1 MNLIEKN
8 EKEATLNKL
17 KEDKKN
23 KLSELKVT
31 EDVETAQALDNELK
45 KFDLDIIKLEN
56 ELKNSQ
62 EEVKKMENKYI
73 GSKQETKDFVEALK
87 NSKTA
92 EEASQKWSQALAKNG
107 ITVTDPDNYL
117 PKKIVEAINTTLTET
132 NPVFPLFRITNV
144 GALIVSQTF
153 GSTDEALVH
162 TPGTTKKEQAATLEI
177 SSLTPVMI
185 YKLQS
190 IHEYV
195 RRTVGTIDEI
205 VDLIIAELTQAIVNK
220 IVDLALVEGDGST
233 NGFQAIQNDSRAD
246 FVHHVNEP
254 ASFVEGVEEAVNF
267 VRRSAGTT
275 YLIVTEAQRSAL
287 LAEIRALNPNVRVKN
302 DDSEIA
308 SEVGADG
315 LIIYRG
321 TKALKPTVLSQDAFH
336 VDMDEMTQIRAFK
349 WETNENKFLVEVVA
363 GGHIDKMY
371 SASYITL
378 PEAGSGESGE

>member
-1 MNLIEKN
+1 MNLIEKK

-31 EDVETAQALDNELK
+31 EDVEKAQAIDNELK
-45 KFDLDIIKLEN
+45 EFDLDIIKLEN
-56 ELKNSQ
+56 ELKNSH
-62 EEVKKMENKYI
+62 EEDKKMKNNYV
-73 GSKQETKDFVEALK
+73 GSKQEVKDFVEALQ
-87 NSKTA
+87 NSKNA
-92 EEASQKWSQALAKNG
+92 EEASNKWGKTLANNG

-117 PKKIVEAINTTLTET
+117 PKKIVEAINTSLTET

-162 TPGTTKKEQAATLEI
+162 TPGTTKTEQAATLEI
-177 SSLTPVMI
+177 DSLKPVMI

-233 NGFQAIQNDSRAD
+233 NGFQAIQKDTREK

-254 ASFVEGVEEAVNF
+254 DSFVEGVEEAVNF
-267 VRRSAGTT
+267 VRRSAGAT

-287 LAEIRALNPNVRVKN
+287 LAEIRKLNPNVRVKN
-302 DDSEIA
+302 DDAEIA

-315 LIIYRG
+315 VIIYRG
-321 TKALKPTVLSQDAFH
+321 TKALKPIVLAQDGVH
-336 VDMDEMTQIRAFK
+336 VDMDDMTQIRVFK

-363 GGHIDKMY
+363 GGHVDKMY

-378 PEAGSGESGE
+378 AAPAAG